1 MLDILGPK
9 QRVISNSTSTTV
21 GHGRA
26 SFVGH
31 SSAVHVMLAL
41 SSADTKIH
49 GCDLVGMITN
59 RRTDNLYLGDAHV
72 ADD

>member
-1 MLDILGPK
+1 LGPK
-9 QRVISNSTSTTV
+9 QRFISNSNSATA
-21 GHGRA
+21 GHGRE
-26 SFVGH
+26 SFDRH
-31 SSAVHVMLAL
+31 SSAIHVMLAL